1 MSWTLFFAYA
11 GDALWVVALAIMFA
25 ASRQAWRRTEGRA
38 RLPFLGGQTARGLAL
53 WLLPAA
59 SLAASLWLVLQARQ
73 AAGDAAM
80 IVFGV
85 RALSASLLTLL
96 HLRWLAAALRP

>member
-1 MSWTLFFAYA
+1 
-11 GDALWVVALAIMFA
+11 
-25 ASRQAWRRTEGRA
+25 
-38 RLPFLGGQTARGLAL
+38 
-53 WLLPAA
+53 
-59 SLAASLWLVLQARQ
+59 VLQARQ